1 MSKVL
6 VSVNEGG
13 FNSALTEIKGISVN
27 VERLNDCIQEYLSRP
42 LSPEIFSDV
51 VNNKGRKTKEFYRQ
65 AIQKDIAR
73 LKITTPTTKRQMMA
87 GADEFEALITELY
100 ELIRRS
106 NQYAGYVTINEKGKA
121 VLTDEEKNRLHE
133 TFKNYAETLEQIAV
147 YEAQKEACAALN
159 KLHSLVSSTS
169 DFSFALPIFFYS
181 SFFNLQD
188 NIFTANPVQ
197 FSFFNKKTL

>member
-1 MSKVL
+1 MSKIL

-13 FNSALTEIKGISVN
+13 FNSALTEIKGISDN
-27 VERLNDCIQEYLSRP
+27 VERLNDFIQEYLGHP
-42 LSPEIFSDV
+42 LSPEIFIDV

-73 LKITTPTTKRQMMA
+73 LKITSPTTKRQMLA
-87 GADEFEALITELY
+87 GADEFEILINEFY
-100 ELIRRS
+100 ELLRRS
-106 NQYAGYVTINEKGKA
+106 NQYASYVTIEKGKA

-133 TFKNYAETLEQIAV
+133 TFKNYAETPEQIAV

-169 DFSFALPIFFYS
+169 DISFALPIFFYS
-181 SFFNLQD
+181 SFFALQ
-188 NIFTANPVQ
+188 NNVFTANPVQ